1 MTGVETAGVRRWGL
15 GGVFV
20 LLMMLNG
27 CGSGAAGGAAAP
39 AGAFRKVVTV
49 EVGGVERSYIL
60 RAPSATDGRTK
71 LPMVILLH
79 GANDSAA
86 YAEEAYHF
94 VEKGEEKGFILV
106 LPDALGEFHAWH
118 GFDADRPESPN
129 NDLAFLN
136 LILATVPKAYAV
148 DADRVYVCG
157 HSSGAMMAY
166 RLAAERPD
174 AIAAAGIVAGTV
186 GDTRDDPPRAIPTPK
201 GPMPL
206 IIFHGK
212 LDPTLPYDGGGI
224 ASVAESVAFWGKVNR
239 CAEKPSRDVEV
250 VPHVRE
256 EVWESPVGAEI
267 DLYTVEDGNHMWPGG
282 KVMPGKDQEPVQEI
296 SATDLMWAFFAKHP
310 KTGR

>member
-1 MTGVETAGVRRWGL
+1 
-15 GGVFV
+15 
-20 LLMMLNG
+20 MLSACSRNP
-27 CGSGAAGGAAAP
+27 SAP
-39 AGAFRKVVTV
+39 SPPTRSVVTA
-49 EVGGVERSYIL
+49 EVGGVQRSYIL
-60 RAPSATDGRTK
+60 RIPREYDGVKK

-79 GANDSAA
+79 GANDSAG

-118 GFDADRPESPN
+118 GMDADTPEAPN
-129 NDLAFLN
+129 NDLAFLDV
-136 LILATVPKAYAV
+136 ILATVPKAYAV
-148 DADRVYVCG
+148 DTDRVYVCG
-157 HSSGAMMAY
+157 HSSGAMMTY

-186 GDTRDDPPRAIPTPK
+186 GDMRSDPPRAIPTPK

-212 LDPTLPYDGGGI
+212 LDPILPYEGGNPGI

-239 CAEKPSRDVEV
+239 CAEKPSRSEEV
-250 VPHVRE
+250 VPHVLE

-296 SATDLMWAFFAKHP
+296 SATNLMWEFFAKHA
-310 KTGR
+310 KGGSGK